1 MGKSGMLCA
10 VHLAHYVSET
20 GDRVMNGLRSQI
32 VQTAKRSCA
41 HAQVMIFF
49 KVGLQVVHVY
59 DGDTGR
65 WVCLCPGAGAAGP
78 AELSNV
84 SIVLSNMPVHEC
96 SHSIT
101 IAIPGQICI

>member
-1 MGKSGMLCA
+1 MLCA

-20 GDRVMNGLRSQI
+20 GDRVMNGLRSLI
-32 VQTAKRSCA
+32 VQTAKRSRA

-84 SIVLSNMPVHEC
+84 SVILSDMSSMSVR
-96 SHSIT
+96 
-101 IAIPGQICI
+101 IP